1 MDAAGQRATE
11 RLGVDQMLARM
22 PAIERYLPVLLERI
36 RPFVD
41 ISPGSRTLDIGAA
54 QGQHV
59 IALQRLGLDAVG
71 LEPWDEAIE
80 RGRALAADMGAKPA
94 LVQGSAEDLPFDDS
108 SMDLVFAFYVMEH
121 VDSPDRVFEEVYRVL
136 RPGGGFYFATNS
148 ALCPRQHEIRRF
160 PLFPWYPAPLK
171 RRVMDWALEHR
182 PELIGYTATPAYHWF
197 TPWGVRR
204 TMNGLGFQ
212 RTRDRWELRL
222 DHESAGWRSAALRL
236 AKRSG
241 AARLLGD
248 IAVPECSYLVVK

>member
-11 RLGVDQMLARM
+11 RLDVDQLRARM
-22 PAIERYLPVLLERI
+22 PAIEDYVPVLLERI
-36 RPFVD
+36 APFLD
-41 ISPGSRTLDIGAA
+41 IGPGSKVLDVGAA

-59 IALQRLGLDAVG
+59 IALQRLGFDAVG

-80 RGRALAADMGAKPA
+80 KGRALATEMGTDPA
-94 LVQGSAEDLPFDDS
+94 LVQGSAEDLPFGDS

-121 VDSPDRVFEEVYRVL
+121 VESPDRVFEEVHRVL

-182 PELIGYTATPAYHWF
+182 PDLIGHTSTPAYHWF

-204 TMNGLGFQ
+204 TMDGIGFE
-212 RTRDRWELRL
+212 RTIDRWELRL
-222 DHESAGWRSAALRL
+222 ERESAGWRAAGVRL

-248 IAVPECSYLVVK
+248 IAVPQCSYLVVK